1 MEEEKLKLFSQLGKR
16 CRWEHVTA
24 GEAVTLIDYRCGNS
38 SPATFGEE
46 ERRWFSHSYR
56 IFESPWPV

>member
-1 MEEEKLKLFSQLGKR
+1 MEEEKLKLVSQLGKR
-16 CRWEHVTA
+16 CRWKA
-24 GEAVTLIDYRCGNS
+24 RDCGRVTLIDYRCGLNS